1 VDSVD
6 QLLSLLFDVMYA
18 AVSLNS
24 ILNHMFLTHFNL
36 TLERVAFG
44 SIASNLLFDCRQI
57 RYNQQH
63 LGCLHGSGDPTL
75 PTADR

>member
-1 VDSVD
+1 
-6 QLLSLLFDVMYA
+6 MYA
-18 AVSLNS
+18 AVSLNL
-24 ILNHMFLTHFNL
+24 ILNHTLLTSNR
-36 TLERVAFG
+36 TIERVAFG
-44 SIASNLLFDCRQI
+44 SVASNLLFDRRQI

>member
-1 VDSVD
+1 MDSVD

-18 AVSLNS
+18 AVSLNL
-24 ILNHMFLTHFNL
+24 ILKHTLLIFNL

-57 RYNQQH
+57 CYN
-63 LGCLHGSGDPTL
+63 
-75 PTADR
+75 

>member
-1 VDSVD
+1 MDSVD

-18 AVSLNS
+18 AVSLNL
-24 ILNHMFLTHFNL
+24 ILNHTFLTFNL
-36 TLERVAFG
+36 TLERAAFG
-44 SIASNLLFDCRQI
+44 SVASNLLFDCRQI